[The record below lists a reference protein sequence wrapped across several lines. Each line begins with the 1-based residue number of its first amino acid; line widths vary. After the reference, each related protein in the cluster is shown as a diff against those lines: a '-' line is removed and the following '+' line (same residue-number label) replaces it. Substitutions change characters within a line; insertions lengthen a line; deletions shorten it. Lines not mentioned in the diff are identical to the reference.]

1 MSTHH
6 RLSEVLG
13 REVVDE
19 EGKRLGRVHD
29 IVCDRQSAAAN
40 VSALLI
46 GSGGFLSRAGIPGW
60 RSKDRVDWKDVRRI
74 EPHRVV
80 LVSGASVHRE

>member
-6 RLSEVLG
+6 RLSELLG

-19 EGKRLGRVHD
+19 SGRRLGRVHD
-29 IVCDRQSAAAN
+29 IVCDRQQAAAA

-46 GSGGFLSRAGIPGW
+46 GSGGVFSRAGIRGK
-60 RSKDRVDWKDVRRI
+60 RRTDRVDWHDVQRI

-80 LVSGASVHRE
+80 LVAGASVRRE